1 MLDLAVRLDCDD
13 FRLDASLSASTG
25 VTAIFGPSGA
35 GKTTLA
41 HAIAGLLRPDQ
52 GRIQLDE
59 DVLFDSE
66 RGLWKPAR
74 DRRIGCV
81 FQEARLFP
89 HLTTEGNLRF
99 ALNQASGDSP
109 VIGWDD
115 AVQMF
120 ELGALLPRRP
130 DRLSGGERQRVA
142 LARALLAAPRLL
154 ILDEPLASLDPHRR
168 KRLVGYLRRL
178 RDHLDLPLV
187 YITHEPREIA
197 RFADEAVLMRGGH
210 VLLTGAAHDVLSSEA
225 FVALTGDPDPWSV
238 LTPTVTEH
246 TAAGATLLA
255 LGDLA
260 FSVPRVD
267 ALPGEQVRLVVRGRD
282 LLLST
287 ATSSLEGISV
297 RNAFP
302 VEIGAMATQDGH
314 CRIELKLGA
323 ARLAVRLPATT
334 VRALDLVSGRR
345 ARVLIR
351 SVAFEGRSLEPETCI
366 VGDLD
371 A

>member
-1 MLDLAVRLDCDD
+1 MLDLAVRLDREG
-13 FRLDASLSASTG
+13 FELDASLSASTG

-41 HAIAGLLRPDQ
+41 HAIVGLIRPDR
-52 GRIQLDE
+52 GRIQLNG
-59 DVLFDSE
+59 DVLFDSDKD
-66 RGLWKPAR
+66 LWEPAR
-74 DRRIGCV
+74 RRRIGCV

-99 ALNQASGDSP
+99 ALRQARGDSP

-115 AVQMF
+115 AVEMF
-120 ELGALLPRRP
+120 ELGALLLRSP

-154 ILDEPLASLDPHRR
+154 ILDEPLASIDPHRR

-178 RDHLDLPLV
+178 RDHLDLPLI

-197 RFADEAVLMRGGH
+197 RFADEAVLMRAGR
-210 VLLTGAAHDVLSSEA
+210 VLLAGAAHDVLSSEA
-225 FVALTGDPDPWSV
+225 FVGLTGDPDPWSV
-238 LTPTVTEH
+238 LEPTVTEH
-246 TAAGATLLA
+246 TAAGATRLA
-255 LGDLA
+255 LDGQTFLL
-260 FSVPRVD
+260 PRID

-282 LLLST
+282 LLLSS
-287 ATSSLEGISV
+287 AGSAPAGISV

-302 VEIGAMATQDGH
+302 VEIGAIASQDGY
-314 CRIELKLGA
+314 CRIDLKLGS

-334 VRALDLVSGRR
+334 VRALDLGSGSRV
-345 ARVLIR
+345 RVLIR
-351 SVAFEGRSLEPETCI
+351 SVAFEGRSLEPEICNA
-366 VGDLD
+366 GELD
-371 A
+371 P